1 MDKLFAFDV
10 AKPAAVSAAP
20 RLDRYDPQR
29 QQLVWEND
37 GESSLGDALCTRGS
51 YWGWNPCHSTG
62 TSCTGTRCD
71 TSGYLGCYSCD
82 YG

>member
-1 MDKLFAFDV
+1 MNELFAFAV
-10 AKPAAVSAAP
+10 AKPAEAP
-20 RLDRYDPQR
+20 KQLHIDRYDPDR
-29 QQLVWEND
+29 QQLVWETA
-37 GESSLGDALCTRGS
+37 GESSLGDALCTHLS